1 MTNIMI
7 PSKRPRAPSFSEKH
21 PKYVGSSDW
30 LPAEKDKAQV
40 QLTNFLELCRFCKKN
55 LRHDE
60 DVFMYGYLGA
70 FCSKQCRAKQMACD
84 VFRDFSRQK
93 ANGNWLT
100 TLTSLHRHIII
111 CRSNFLFGYL
121 GFSFF
126 SLLCITNLMY
136 KCVF

>member
-1 MTNIMI
+1 MANIMI

-60 DVFMYGYLGA
+60 DVFMYGSV
-70 FCSKQCRAKQMACD
+70 FCFFSSLLRYII
-84 VFRDFSRQK
+84 VRD
-93 ANGNWLT
+93 
-100 TLTSLHRHIII
+100 SL
-111 CRSNFLFGYL
+111 CVLL
-121 GFSFF
+121 LWFSFVKF
-126 SLLCITNLMY
+126 LVATIWQILGGILFKTMQSKTDGMRRL
-136 KCVF
+136 

>member
-1 MTNIMI
+1 MANIMI

-93 ANGNWLT
+93 ANVKKGR
-100 TLTSLHRHIII
+100 TSKDEGLDRISSSPSSSSSSSCFYI
-111 CRSNFLFGYL
+111 
-121 GFSFF
+121 
-126 SLLCITNLMY
+126 
-136 KCVF
+136 

>member
-1 MTNIMI
+1 MANIMI

-93 ANGNWLT
+93 ANVKKGR
-100 TLTSLHRHIII
+100 TSKDEGLDRISSSSSSSCFYI
-111 CRSNFLFGYL
+111 
-121 GFSFF
+121 
-126 SLLCITNLMY
+126 
-136 KCVF
+136 

>member
-1 MTNIMI
+1 MANIMI

-60 DVFMYGYLGA
+60 DVFMYG
-70 FCSKQCRAKQMACD
+70 AKQMACD

-93 ANGNWLT
+93 ANVKKGR
-100 TLTSLHRHIII
+100 TSKDEGLDRISSSPSSSSSSSCFYI
-111 CRSNFLFGYL
+111 
-121 GFSFF
+121 
-126 SLLCITNLMY
+126 
-136 KCVF
+136 

>member
-1 MTNIMI
+1 MANIMI

-93 ANGNWLT
+93 ANVKKGR
-100 TLTSLHRHIII
+100 TSKDEGLDRISSSSSSSSSCFYI
-111 CRSNFLFGYL
+111 
-121 GFSFF
+121 
-126 SLLCITNLMY
+126 
-136 KCVF
+136 

>member
-1 MTNIMI
+1 MI

-60 DVFMYGYLGA
+60 DVFMYGSV
-70 FCSKQCRAKQMACD
+70 FCFVSSLLRYII
-84 VFRDFSRQK
+84 VRD
-93 ANGNWLT
+93 
-100 TLTSLHRHIII
+100 SL
-111 CRSNFLFGYL
+111 CVLL
-121 GFSFF
+121 LWFSFVKF
-126 SLLCITNLMY
+126 LVATIWQILGGILFKTMQSKTDGMRRL
-136 KCVF
+136 